1 MRRGHEAFLGEDMQL
16 MVNGLTMTYVDNF
29 AVRVEFTMHD
39 VPLAQQKFVQN
50 RKGQGRI
57 TGTMSGFT
65 WSKYLLNIALSQTMT
80 IDVVGI
86 ITNPKPNSEGVK
98 NSLKVEIQDVQFTT
112 ADLMNA
118 QVGQPVKF
126 ELPFVAANIKEID
139 IA

>member
-1 MRRGHEAFLGEDMQL
+1 MFRGHEAYMGEDLQL

-29 AVRVEFTMHD
+29 SVRVEYTMTEI
-39 VPLAQQKFVQN
+39 PLAQQQFVGN

-57 TGTMSGFT
+57 TGTMGGFT
-65 WSKYLLNIALSQTMT
+65 WSKYLLNIALSQTTT

-86 ITNPKPNSEGVK
+86 LINPKTKEK
-98 NSLKVEIQDVQFTT
+98 MKVEIQDVQFTS

-126 ELPFVAANIKEID
+126 ELPFVAANIKEI
-139 IA
+139 A

>member
-65 WSKYLLNIALSQTMT
+65 WSKYLLNIALSQTIT

-86 ITNPKPNSEGVK
+86 LENEKTKEK
-98 NSLKVEIQDVQFTT
+98 LKVEIQDVQFTT

-126 ELPFVAANIKEID
+126 ELPFVAANIKD

>member
-39 VPLAQQKFVQN
+39 VALAQQKFVQN

-65 WSKYLLNIALSQTMT
+65 WSKYLLNIALSQTTT

-86 ITNPKPNSEGVK
+86 IENPKTKEK
-98 NSLKVEIQDVQFTT
+98 LKVEIQDVQFTT

-126 ELPFVAANIKEID
+126 ELPFVAANIKD

>member
-39 VPLAQQKFVQN
+39 VALAQQTFVQN

-65 WSKYLLNIALSQTMT
+65 WSKYLLNIALSQTTT

-86 ITNPKPNSEGVK
+86 IENPKTKEK
-98 NSLKVEIQDVQFTT
+98 LKVEIQDVQFTT

-126 ELPFVAANIKEID
+126 ELPFVAANIKD

>member
-29 AVRVEFTMHD
+29 SVRVEFTMHD

-65 WSKYLLNIALSQTMT
+65 WSKYLLNIALSQTTT

-86 ITNPKPNSEGVK
+86 IENPKTKEK
-98 NSLKVEIQDVQFTT
+98 LKVEIQDVQFTT

-126 ELPFVAANIKEID
+126 ELPFVAANIKD

>member
-1 MRRGHEAFLGEDMQL
+1 MRRGEEAYLGEDLIL

-39 VPLAQQKFVQN
+39 IALPQQDFVLT

-65 WSKYLLNIALSQTMT
+65 WSDYLLRIALSRTTQVS
-80 IDVVGI
+80 VVGI
-86 ITNPKPNSEGVK
+86 IK
-98 NSLKVEIQDVQFTT
+98 NADTKKSLKVEVQGVQFSS

-118 QVGQPVKF
+118 QTGQPVKF
-126 ELPFVAANIKEID
+126 ELPFTASNIKVID
-139 IA
+139 

>member
-65 WSKYLLNIALSQTMT
+65 WSKYLLNIALSQTTT

-86 ITNPKPNSEGVK
+86 IENPKTKEK
-98 NSLKVEIQDVQFTT
+98 LKVEIQDVQFTT

-126 ELPFVAANIKEID
+126 ELPFVAANIKD

>member
-1 MRRGHEAFLGEDMQL
+1 MRRGHEAFLGEDMQI

-29 AVRVEFTMHD
+29 SVRVEFTMHD
-39 VPLAQQKFVQN
+39 VALAQQTFIQN

-65 WSKYLLNIALSQTMT
+65 WSKYLLNIALSQTTT

-86 ITNPKPNSEGVK
+86 ITNPKTKEK
-98 NSLKVEIQDVQFTT
+98 LKVEIQDVQFTT

-126 ELPFVAANIKEID
+126 ELPFVAANIKD

>member
-1 MRRGHEAFLGEDMQL
+1 MRRGEEAYLGEDLQL

-29 AVRVEFTMHD
+29 SVRVEFTMHD
-39 VPLAQQKFVQN
+39 VALPQQKFIQN

-65 WSKYLLNIALSQTMT
+65 FSRYLLNIALSQTQT
-80 IDVVGI
+80 ISVVGI
-86 ITNPKPNSEGVK
+86 ITNPKTKEK
-98 NSLKVEIQDVQFTT
+98 LKVEIQNVQFTT

-126 ELPFVAANIKEID
+126 ELPFVASNIKD

>member
-1 MRRGHEAFLGEDMQL
+1 MRRGHEAFLGEDMQV

-65 WSKYLLNIALSQTMT
+65 WSKYLLNIALSQTTT

-86 ITNPKPNSEGVK
+86 IENPKTKEK
-98 NSLKVEIQDVQFTT
+98 LKVEIQDVQFTT

-126 ELPFVAANIKEID
+126 ELPFVAANIKD

>member
-1 MRRGHEAFLGEDMQL
+1 MFRGHEAYMGEDLQL

-29 AVRVEFTMHD
+29 SVRVEYTMTEI
-39 VPLAQQKFVQN
+39 PLAQQQFVGN

-57 TGTMSGFT
+57 TGTMGGFT
-65 WSKYLLNIALSQTMT
+65 WSKYLLNIALSQTTT

-86 ITNPKPNSEGVK
+86 LTNPKTKEK
-98 NSLKVEIQDVQFTT
+98 MKVEIQDVQFTT

-126 ELPFVAANIKEID
+126 ELPFVAANIKEI
-139 IA
+139 A

>member
-29 AVRVEFTMHD
+29 SVRVEFTMHD

-65 WSKYLLNIALSQTMT
+65 WSKYLLNIALSQTTT

-86 ITNPKPNSEGVK
+86 ITNPKTK
-98 NSLKVEIQDVQFTT
+98 KKMKVEIQDVQFTT

-126 ELPFVAANIKEID
+126 ELPFVAANIKD

>member
-29 AVRVEFTMHD
+29 SVRVEFTMHD

-65 WSKYLLNIALSQTMT
+65 WSKYLLNIALSQTIT

-86 ITNPKPNSEGVK
+86 LENEKTKEK
-98 NSLKVEIQDVQFTT
+98 LKVEIQDVQFTT

-126 ELPFVAANIKEID
+126 ELPFVAANIKD

>member
-1 MRRGHEAFLGEDMQL
+1 MRRGHEAFLGEDMQI

-29 AVRVEFTMHD
+29 SVRVEFTMHD

-65 WSKYLLNIALSQTMT
+65 WSKYLLNIALSQTTT

-86 ITNPKPNSEGVK
+86 IENPKTKEK
-98 NSLKVEIQDVQFTT
+98 LKVEIQDVQFTT

-126 ELPFVAANIKEID
+126 ELPFVAANIKD

>member
-1 MRRGHEAFLGEDMQL
+1 MRRGHEAFLGEDMQV

-39 VPLAQQKFVQN
+39 VALAQQTFVQN

-65 WSKYLLNIALSQTMT
+65 WSKYLLNIALSQTTT

-86 ITNPKPNSEGVK
+86 IENPKTKEK
-98 NSLKVEIQDVQFTT
+98 LKVEIQDVQFTT

-118 QVGQPVKF
+118 QVGQPIKF
-126 ELPFVAANIKEID
+126 ELPFVAANIKD

>member
-65 WSKYLLNIALSQTMT
+65 WSKYLLNIALSQTTT

-86 ITNPKPNSEGVK
+86 ITNPKTKEK
-98 NSLKVEIQDVQFTT
+98 LKVEIQDVQFTT

-126 ELPFVAANIKEID
+126 ELPFVAANIKD

>member
-39 VPLAQQKFVQN
+39 VPLAQQKYVQN

-65 WSKYLLNIALSQTMT
+65 WSKYLLNIALSQTTT

-86 ITNPKPNSEGVK
+86 LENEKTKK
-98 NSLKVEIQDVQFTT
+98 KLKVEIQDVQFTT

-126 ELPFVAANIKEID
+126 ELPFVAANIKN

>member
-1 MRRGHEAFLGEDMQL
+1 MRRGHEAFLGEDMQV
-16 MVNGLTMTYVDNF
+16 MVNGITMTYVDNF
-29 AVRVEFTMHD
+29 SVRVEFTMHD
-39 VPLAQQKFVQN
+39 VPLAQQKYVQN

-65 WSKYLLNIALSQTMT
+65 WSKHLLNIALSQTTT

-86 ITNPKPNSEGVK
+86 IENPKTK
-98 NSLKVEIQDVQFTT
+98 KKLKVEIQDVQFTT

-126 ELPFVAANIKEID
+126 ELPFVAANIKD
-139 IA
+139 IK

>member
-1 MRRGHEAFLGEDMQL
+1 MRRGEEAYLGEDLIL

-39 VPLAQQKFVQN
+39 IALPQQDFVQT

-65 WSKYLLNIALSQTMT
+65 WSDYLLRIALSRTTQVS
-80 IDVVGI
+80 VVGI
-86 ITNPKPNSEGVK
+86 IK
-98 NSLKVEIQDVQFTT
+98 NADTKKSLKVEVQGVQFSS

-118 QVGQPVKF
+118 QTGQPVKF
-126 ELPFVAANIKEID
+126 ELPFTASNIKVID
-139 IA
+139 

>member
-29 AVRVEFTMHD
+29 SVRVEFTMHD

-65 WSKYLLNIALSQTMT
+65 WSKYLLNIALSQTTT

-86 ITNPKPNSEGVK
+86 ITNPKTKEK
-98 NSLKVEIQDVQFTT
+98 LKVEIQDVQFTT

-126 ELPFVAANIKEID
+126 ELPFVAANIKD